1 MSSAHQHINKM
12 VEIRWHGRG
21 GQGIVTAN
29 EILAGAAL
37 LEGKYIKAFP
47 EFGPERMGA
56 PIRAFARISDKP
68 ITIHS
73 QVYHPD
79 FVVVVDSTLLGQIDV
94 TEGLKP
100 DGAIIANY
108 SESPEK
114 LKTIIGGNFEVH
126 TVDATR
132 IAMEEIG
139 RPLANT
145 AMLGALSK
153 ITRVVALESVV
164 KELQRKFSGKFT
176 SEVTSKNI
184 RSVER
189 AYNEVV

>member
-1 MSSAHQHINKM
+1 
-12 VEIRWHGRG
+12 
-21 GQGIVTAN
+21 
-29 EILAGAAL
+29 
-37 LEGKYIKAFP
+37 
-47 EFGPERMGA
+47 
-56 PIRAFARISDKP
+56 
-68 ITIHS
+68 
-73 QVYHPD
+73 
-79 FVVVVDSTLLGQIDV
+79 
-94 TEGLKP
+94 
-100 DGAIIANY
+100 
-108 SESPEK
+108 
-114 LKTIIGGNFEVH
+114 NFEVH